1 MVEELVKD
9 REHKEKEHSDKAK
22 QDAAHAK
29 PVSKKELLTRL
40 EETGREASE
49 NYDKYL
55 RACAEFE
62 NYKKRAVKDRENFI
76 KYGNE
81 TLIKDI
87 LPTVDSME
95 RALEH
100 ASNSEDF
107 EAFVDGLNLIRDNF
121 ISVLGKH
128 GVEGIDAIGKD
139 FDPNFH
145 EAMMQVEDKKEE
157 DNKVVGEFE
166 KGYLLNG
173 RLLRPSKVSIS
184 KSKNINK

>member
-1 MVEELVKD
+1 MGEEFMKD
-9 REHKEKEHSDKAK
+9 WEYKEEEHSDKAK

-29 PVSKKELLTRL
+29 PASKKELLSRL
-40 EETGREASE
+40 EEAEKESSE

-55 RACAEFE
+55 RACAELE
-62 NYKKRAVKDRENFI
+62 NYKKRAAKDRENFI

-100 ASNSEDF
+100 ASNSDDF
-107 EAFVDGLNLIRDNF
+107 EAFVNGLRLIRNTF

-128 GVEGIDAIGKD
+128 SVEEIDAIGKD

-145 EAMMQVEDKKEE
+145 EAMMQVEGKKKE
-157 DNKVVGEFE
+157 DNKVVEEFE

-184 KSKNINK
+184 KNKNK

>member
-1 MVEELVKD
+1 MSEGIQVEEATH
-9 REHKEKEHSDKAK
+9 EEKGKRSSSRT
-22 QDAAHAK
+22 K
-29 PVSKKELLTRL
+29 PAPKKELLAKL
-40 EETGREASE
+40 EETEKSASE
-49 NYDKYL
+49 NHDKYL
-55 RACAEFE
+55 RACAELE
-62 NYKKRAVKDRENFI
+62 NYKKRAARDREDFI

-100 ASNSEDF
+100 ASDSEDF
-107 EAFVDGLNLIRDNF
+107 KTFVDGLALIRDSF
-121 ISVLGKH
+121 LAALGRH
-128 GVEGIDAIGKD
+128 GVEKIDAIGKG

-145 EAMMQVEDKKEE
+145 EALMQVDGEKKE
-157 DNKVVGEFE
+157 DNKVVEEFE

-184 KSKNINK
+184 KHVDK